1 MNIFDYGNARTYLK
15 DKWQAMK
22 SQNKK
27 YSARFVSKELGF
39 SNPVYFLR
47 IINGDRT
54 ISDEIIVPMTRLFKL
69 NEAESE
75 YFRYLCYYTQ
85 ETDPVRKEDYLDK
98 LIALNHTTKR
108 FLLQSEYKFHQT
120 WYHNTIWAIL
130 DVVDCDGS
138 NEACQDLGSK
148 IFPRVPGSKVRE
160 SLEVLKDLKFIELD
174 AKNHWRPKGKSI
186 FANANL
192 HDEIVMQYWLKTLNL
207 ASQTI
212 LGKPKIP
219 PRIYTNTFSCSERAF
234 NKISKRLDA
243 VCTEIRAIVT
253 KDEASKRVIHFQF
266 QMFDQLQ
273 N

>member
-1 MNIFDYGNARTYLK
+1 MNIFDYGNARTFLK
-15 DKWQAMK
+15 DKWLGMK
-22 SQNKK
+22 NQNKK

-47 IINGDRT
+47 IVNGERAITDSV
-54 ISDEIIVPMTRLFKL
+54 IDPIIRVFKL
-69 NEAESE
+69 NFEESE
-75 YFRYLCYYTQ
+75 YFRYLCYYTE
-85 ETDPVRKEDYLDK
+85 ETDPVRKEDLLDK
-98 LIALNHTTKR
+98 LISLNHTTKR
-108 FLLQSEYKFHQT
+108 LLLRSEYKFHQT

-138 NEACQDLGSK
+138 SEACQALGSK
-148 IFPRVPGSKVRE
+148 IFPRVPGTKVRE
-160 SLEVLKDLKFIELD
+160 SLEVLKELKFIELD
-174 AKNHWRPKGKSI
+174 QKNHWRPKGKSI

-207 ASQTI
+207 AGQTI
-212 LGKPKIP
+212 MGKPKMP
-219 PRIYTNTFSCSERAF
+219 PRIYTNTFSCSENAF
-234 NKISKRLDA
+234 AKINKRLDA
-243 VCTEIRAIVT
+243 VCAEIRAIVT